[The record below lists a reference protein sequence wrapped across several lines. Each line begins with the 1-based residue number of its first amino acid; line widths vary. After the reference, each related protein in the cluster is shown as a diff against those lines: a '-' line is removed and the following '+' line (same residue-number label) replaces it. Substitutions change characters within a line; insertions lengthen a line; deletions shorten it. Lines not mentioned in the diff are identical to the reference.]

1 MLALVPTRLWED
13 KVMKLGLVIRQRKRV
28 EMVLVGFGGGRWIS
42 SFSPNI
48 INRFSPDNPKLISVS
63 RASTN
68 SARRNEFPTKK
79 KSRPRLIAISTAEA
93 KWHGNWNSEYLFSLR
108 DLQLLDLSDDDG
120 VHKDT
125 NVSINLSVQKHAGF
139 GLSVEGRITTSF
151 TRKCCNCCSP
161 YLRDI
166 NATFKVW
173 ILPSTRTIRDSSN
186 QLPDIGGDDPSVI
199 YVRPGYEADLDSL
212 IQDTVRLATSV
223 KETCSETCEK
233 AEPKL
238 HHIGA
243 MNAPSIDRRWHKLLE
258 LKKSHELI

>member
-1 MLALVPTRLWED
+1 
-13 KVMKLGLVIRQRKRV
+13 
-28 EMVLVGFGGGRWIS
+28 MVVVGFGGGRLIS
-42 SFSPNI
+42 SFSANI
-48 INRFSPDNPKLISVS
+48 INRFSSDNPKLISVS

-79 KSRPRLIAISTAEA
+79 KSKPRLIAISTAEA

-120 VHKDT
+120 VRKDT

-223 KETCSETCEK
+223 KETCSESCEK

-243 MNAPSIDRRWHKLLE
+243 MNAPSIDRRWNKLLE

>member
-1 MLALVPTRLWED
+1 
-13 KVMKLGLVIRQRKRV
+13 
-28 EMVLVGFGGGRWIS
+28 MVGVGGGRWVS
-42 SFSPNI
+42 SSSANI
-48 INRFSPDNPKLISVS
+48 INRFSSSDHHKLIS
-63 RASTN
+63 ASTASAN

-79 KSRPRLIAISTAEA
+79 KSKPRLISISTAEA
-93 KWHGNWNSEYLFSLR
+93 KWHGKWNSEYLFSLR
-108 DLQLLDLSDDDG
+108 DLQLLDLDD

-125 NVSINLSVQKHAGF
+125 NVSIALSVQKHAGF
-139 GLSVEGRITTSF
+139 GLSVEGRISTSF

-166 NATFKVW
+166 SSTFKVW

-199 YVRPGYEADLDSL
+199 YVKPGYEADLDSL

-223 KETCSETCEK
+223 KETCSDTCEK

-238 HHIGA
+238 HHLGA
-243 MNAPSIDRRWHKLLE
+243 RNAPSIDRRWHKLLE
-258 LKKSHELI
+258 LKKRHELT

>member
-125 NVSINLSVQKHAGF
+125 NVSINLSVQK
-139 GLSVEGRITTSF
+139 
-151 TRKCCNCCSP
+151 
-161 YLRDI
+161 I